1 LFRDDFKLSHG
12 RAAMHAATVELL
24 VQKAHLDPDTALA
37 IATAIDMALQNA
49 QLVTVNVLDARF
61 ASWEAKTDARF
72 TAFEARIDARF
83 AAAEAK
89 TDARFVAWEA
99 KIDARFA
106 AWEAKIDARFIASEA
121 RIDAR
126 FAAAEAKTDARFT
139 ASEAKMTAALEKTK
153 AELVRWVFLV
163 MLGNVALSVAA
174 NAVVN
179 ALQHLR

>member
-1 LFRDDFKLSHG
+1 
-12 RAAMHAATVELL
+12 MHAATVDLL

-49 QLVTVNVLDARF
+49 QLVTVAVLDARF
-61 ASWEAKTDARF
+61 AAFEAKIDARF
-72 TAFEARIDARF
+72 AAFEAKVEARFAASEAKMDARF

-89 TDARFVAWEA
+89 TDVRFAAIDARFVAL
-99 KIDARFA
+99 
-106 AWEAKIDARFIASEA
+106 
-121 RIDAR
+121 
-126 FAAAEAKTDARFT
+126 
-139 ASEAKMTAALEKTK
+139 EAKMNAALEKTK

-179 ALQHLR
+179 AFQHLR

>member
-1 LFRDDFKLSHG
+1 
-12 RAAMHAATVELL
+12 MHAATVELL

-37 IATAIDMALQNA
+37 IATAIDMALHNA
-49 QLVTVNVLDARF
+49 QLVTVAVLDARF
-61 ASWEAKTDARF
+61 AASEAKMDARF
-72 TAFEARIDARF
+72 AAFEARIDIRF
-83 AAAEAK
+83 AAAESK
-89 TDARFVAWEA
+89 TDARFAAVDARFVALET

-106 AWEAKIDARFIASEA
+106 A
-121 RIDAR
+121 
-126 FAAAEAKTDARFT
+126 
-139 ASEAKMTAALEKTK
+139 SEAKMDAALQKTK

>member
-1 LFRDDFKLSHG
+1 
-12 RAAMHAATVELL
+12 MHAATVELL

-72 TAFEARIDARF
+72 TALEARIDARF

-106 AWEAKIDARFIASEA
+106 A
-121 RIDAR
+121 
-126 FAAAEAKTDARFT
+126 AEAKTDARFA

>member
-1 LFRDDFKLSHG
+1 
-12 RAAMHAATVELL
+12 MHAATVELL

-49 QLVTVNVLDARF
+49 QLVTVAILDARF
-61 ASWEAKTDARF
+61 A
-72 TAFEARIDARF
+72 AFEAKIDARF

-89 TDARFVAWEA
+89 MDARFVTIDARFGTLEA
-99 KIDARFA
+99 KFDARFA
-106 AWEAKIDARFIASEA
+106 A
-121 RIDAR
+121 
-126 FAAAEAKTDARFT
+126 
-139 ASEAKMTAALEKTK
+139 SEAKMDAALQKTK

>member
-1 LFRDDFKLSHG
+1 
-12 RAAMHAATVELL
+12 MHAATVEIL

-37 IATAIDMALQNA
+37 IATASDMALQNA
-49 QLVTVNVLDARF
+49 QLVTVNILDARF
-61 ASWEAKTDARF
+61 S
-72 TAFEARIDARF
+72 AFEARIDARF

-89 TDARFVAWEA
+89 TDARF
-99 KIDARFA
+99 A
-106 AWEAKIDARFIASEA
+106 AW
-121 RIDAR
+121 
-126 FAAAEAKTDARFT
+126 EAKTDARFSAAEAKMDARFA
-139 ASEAKMTAALEKTK
+139 ASEAKMNAALEKTK

>member
-1 LFRDDFKLSHG
+1 
-12 RAAMHAATVELL
+12 MHAATVELL

-49 QLVTVNVLDARF
+49 QLVTVAILDARF
-61 ASWEAKTDARF
+61 ADWEAKIDARF

-83 AAAEAK
+83 AAAEAR
-89 TDARFVAWEA
+89 T
-99 KIDARFA
+99 DARFA
-106 AWEAKIDARFIASEA
+106 AFEANVNG
-121 RIDAR
+121 R
-126 FAAAEAKTDARFT
+126 FAAAEAKTDARFAAVDARFV
-139 ASEAKMTAALEKTK
+139 ASEAKMDAALQKTK
-153 AELVRWVFLV
+153 AEELVRWVFLV

>member
-1 LFRDDFKLSHG
+1 
-12 RAAMHAATVELL
+12 MHAATVELL

-49 QLVTVNVLDARF
+49 QLVTVTILDARF
-61 ASWEAKTDARF
+61 ATWEAKIDARF

-83 AAAEAK
+83 AVAEAN
-89 TDARFVAWEA
+89 VNG
-99 KIDARFA
+99 
-106 AWEAKIDARFIASEA
+106 
-121 RIDAR
+121 R
-126 FAAAEAKTDARFT
+126 FAAAEAKTDARFAAINARFVALEAKIDARFS
-139 ASEAKMTAALEKTK
+139 ASEAKMDAALQKTK